1 MSVKQISI
9 LSLVLLST
17 RDFDALVSNWL
28 FPKTQ
33 ENAACGPA
41 VKANAYGL
49 GARETWLR
57 DAGCRDFFVAHWDDA
72 AAVADLVP
80 AEWISVLNGIEA
92 AVSP

>member
-1 MSVKQISI
+1 MKQISI

-17 RDFDALVSNWL
+17 RDCDALVSNWL
-28 FPKTQ
+28 FLKTQ
-33 ENAACGPA
+33 ENAACGTA
-41 VKANAYGL
+41 VKANACGL
-49 GARETWLR
+49 GARDVVTRLR
-57 DAGCRDFFVAHWDDA
+57 DAGCRDFFVAHWGEA